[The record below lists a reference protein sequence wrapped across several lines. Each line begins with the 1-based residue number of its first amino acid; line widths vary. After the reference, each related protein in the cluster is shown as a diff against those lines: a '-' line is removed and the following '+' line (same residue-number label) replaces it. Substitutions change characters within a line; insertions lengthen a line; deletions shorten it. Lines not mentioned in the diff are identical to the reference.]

1 MLLES
6 TISFDEIV
14 KKLCTK
20 EMVDKLEFVQS
31 LIEEE
36 EGKNEN

>member
-1 MLLES
+1 MILES
-6 TISFDEIV
+6 TIPFDEIV

-36 EGKNEN
+36 GKNEN

>member
-1 MLLES
+1 VILES
-6 TISFDEIV
+6 TISIDEIV

-36 EGKNEN
+36 EGENEN